1 VTSSAA
7 TIETSSALLPCYLA
21 PSTVVWGGGGV
32 VGWLWVVRS
41 WGGMVRGRGGLVWS
55 RGGLVWSGCR
65 VVWLGLWVYR
75 SSFV

>member
-32 VGWLWVVRS
+32 VGWLRVVRS
-41 WGGMVRGRGGLVWS
+41 GGGVVGGRGRLVGS
-55 RGGLVWSGCR
+55 RGGLVGSRCR